1 MEYLS
6 EKEWYCTKCRSFLP
20 INKFKAGPKRWIC
33 KRHCGEKWHIAKMKL
48 WDKYPQQKQASIAWQ
63 VAYRD
68 SVTLFLLKIA
78 ITPAQVLLLL
88 QDQNIP
94 VETGVRLL
102 PLDPKKP
109 LSIDNC
115 FLASLAIRK
124 VMCRIWKQFRCTRE
138 YDSALSH
145 YQEE

>member
-1 MEYLS
+1 MKFLS
-6 EKEWYCTKCRSFLP
+6 EKGWYCTICRSFLP
-20 INKFKAGPKRWIC
+20 IHKFKAGPKRWIC
-33 KRHCGEKWHIAKMKL
+33 KRHCGEKWVIAKMKL
-48 WDKYPQQKQASIAWQ
+48 WDKYPQQKQARIAWQ
-63 VAYRD
+63 LAYRD

-94 VETGVRLL
+94 VKTGVRLL
-102 PLDPKKP
+102 PLAPKMP

-115 FLASLAIRK
+115 FLASLAIRR

-138 YDSALSH
+138 YDSAHSH
-145 YQEE
+145 YQAE